1 MSAIQVRQNNTNEPL
16 VMDSDAKVIYP
27 ITIAA
32 SQGALV
38 AGAVLGEISGT
49 PGTYKLVDKEATDG
63 TQIPSLILATEAV
76 ANSVSTTTLQ
86 SGYSAGLF
94 DSEQLSFAAGTDI
107 DDTPGEELMPNLV
120 DRDFSAATAWADV
133 DLAGGFDETGDLTIA
148 AGTAAQYCTL
158 LVASAPTV
166 VGAKY
171 NLFFDLS
178 ALTEEWIFQ
187 DFTGAQVLAQVAA
200 AGTQISISWTALLT
214 GGFRIVANHATS
226 DGTFDNFSLKLDQL
240 YGNMSM
246 KTIMRIFNLRT
257 APGLSVSGYEN
268 PVL

>member
-1 MSAIQVRQNNTNEPL
+1 MSEIQVRENNNNEPL
-16 VMDSDAKVIYP
+16 VLDSDAKLIYP
-27 ITIAA
+27 ITLAA

-38 AGAVLGEISGT
+38 RGAVLGEVSGT

-63 TQIPSLILATEAV
+63 SQIPSLILATPAV
-76 ANSVSTTTLQ
+76 ADDASPTTLL
-86 SGYSAGLF
+86 SGYTAGLF
-94 DSEQLSFAAGTDI
+94 DSAQLSFASGTDI

-120 DRDFSAATAWADV
+120 DRDFSAASAWANVDV
-133 DLAGGFDETGDLTIA
+133 AAYDETGDLTLA
-148 AGTAAQYCTL
+148 ADTADQYATL
-158 LVASAPTV
+158 VVASAPTT

-171 NLFFDLS
+171 KLFFDLA

-200 AGTQISISWTALLT
+200 AGTQIAISWTALLT

-226 DGTFDNFSLKLDQL
+226 AGTFDNFSLKLDQL
-240 YGNMSM
+240 YGDMSM
-246 KTIMRIFNLRT
+246 KTIMRTFNLRT

-268 PVL
+268 PVI